1 MKSDNKMDF
10 NDISTYLDNLP
21 VFTPKGVDDGSI
33 KYNLK
38 SIDEL
43 LKRVGRPDKKIKI
56 IHIAGTNGKGSTGIF
71 LRNILSASGY
81 KTGSFTSPELIRF
94 DEQIRVDGK
103 VIGENNSARIIS
115 KLKGV
120 AEQMMHEN
128 LQYPSKFELLFAA
141 AMVYF
146 EEQKC
151 DYAVL
156 ECGLGGT
163 NDATNVIDVP
173 YLAVITDIDIDH
185 TSILGN
191 TKEEI
196 AHHKAGII
204 KKGGTVLAIEG
215 ALEVNKVLSERA
227 KEVGAKIEFTSS
239 EDIIQENSIITNLDG
254 QRFKARGI
262 DGEIRMSM
270 LGTYQIRNAALAIR
284 ASQIL
289 KEKGTE
295 GIDVNSIIEGI
306 LRAKNPCRFEV
317 VKKKPYIIID
327 GAHNTGGVREL
338 VKSISKFFPGE
349 KIIFIAGILEDKEYA
364 KMLKVISPYAE
375 IIYTVKPESIRAL
388 GAEELANVAKN
399 LGIKALACST
409 YEDAIET
416 ALKEANGRP
425 ICVFGSLYFV
435 GRIRELVIRMKG

>member
-21 VFTPKGVDDGSI
+21 VFTLKGVDEGII
-33 KYNLK
+33 KYNLE
-38 SIDEL
+38 SIHEL

-81 KTGSFTSPELIRF
+81 KTGSFSSPELIRF
-94 DEQIRVDGK
+94 DEQISIDGK
-103 VIGENNSARIIS
+103 VISENNSARIIS

-120 AEQMMHEN
+120 AEQMMQEN

-141 AMVYF
+141 SMVYF
-146 EEQKC
+146 EEQNC

-163 NDATNVIDVP
+163 NDATNVIDAP

-185 TSILGN
+185 TSILGR

-204 KKGGTVLAIEG
+204 KKGGTVLAIKG
-215 ALEVNKVLSERA
+215 QLEVNKVLSERA
-227 KEVGAKIEFTSS
+227 KEVGAGIEFISQKKL
-239 EDIIQENSIITNLDG
+239 ILENSIKTSLDE
-254 QRFKARGI
+254 QRFKAIGI
-262 DGEIRMSM
+262 EGEIIMSM

-284 ASQIL
+284 ASQVL
-289 KEKGTE
+289 KEKGTK
-295 GIDVNSIIEGI
+295 GIDDNSIIEGI
-306 LRAKNPCRFEV
+306 SRAKNPCRFEII
-317 VKKKPYIIID
+317 KKNPYIIID

-338 VKSISKFFPGE
+338 VKSISKFFPDE
-349 KIIFIAGILEDKEYA
+349 KIIFIAGILEDKEYN
-364 KMLKVISPYAE
+364 KMLQIISQYAGM
-375 IIYTVKPESIRAL
+375 IYTVRPESIRAL
-388 GAEELANVAKN
+388 GAEELANFAKN
-399 LGIKALACST
+399 IGIKALPCNT
-409 YEDAIET
+409 YEDAIEN

-425 ICVFGSLYFV
+425 VCVFGSLYFV
-435 GRIRELVIRMKG
+435 GRIRELIIRMKG